1 VQGRSI
7 GGIATALRQIVR
19 PLLRPLFFT
28 GQRDIHRADHA
39 LPLQAASLLQDLG
52 AVQHNRPAL
61 LLQVHAVYLW
71 NKAAPF
77 LEKYTNL
84 SYGKRKTW
92 IIISQLIC
100 ACILL
105 GASFFTEVTFASLI
119 ALLLM
124 SSELFLTIQ
133 DISLD
138 SLSIKETR
146 SPERASM
153 IQSIAQPFGTVI
165 GSLVLLKFTSD

>member
-1 VQGRSI
+1 M
-7 GGIATALRQIVR
+7 
-19 PLLRPLFFT
+19 
-28 GQRDIHRADHA
+28 
-39 LPLQAASLLQDLG
+39 
-52 AVQHNRPAL
+52 
-61 LLQVHAVYLW
+61 

-84 SYGKRKTW
+84 NYGKRKTW
-92 IIISQLIC
+92 IIISQFIC
-100 ACILL
+100 ASILL
-105 GASFFTEVTFASLI
+105 VSSFFTEVTFASLI

-165 GSLVLLKFTSD
+165 GSLILLKLTSG

>member
-1 VQGRSI
+1 MYF
-7 GGIATALRQIVR
+7 
-19 PLLRPLFFT
+19 P
-28 GQRDIHRADHA
+28 
-39 LPLQAASLLQDLG
+39 
-52 AVQHNRPAL
+52 
-61 LLQVHAVYLW
+61 Y
-71 NKAAPF
+71 KAGPF

-92 IIISQLIC
+92 IIISQIICSGILI
-100 ACILL
+100 IS
-105 GASFFTEVTFASLI
+105 SFFTEVTFASLI
-119 ALLLM
+119 AIFLM
-124 SSELFLTIQ
+124 CSELFLTIQ

-165 GSLVLLKFTSD
+165 GSLFLLKLTSTEFAGKIGLS